1 MYKCI
6 KITQC
11 LFHRSI
17 FLYQNC
23 TATYLFYYFRE
34 KQYLIDMASSAEK
47 VTEKFLR
54 TYCQLFTAR
63 DMGKYLSQ
71 MGIRASSRETE
82 DFLETHPLVFPLEKD
97 FYITR
102 AGAFT
107 DELFSIKPTAREFA
121 QDVFVAGDRCIPF
134 VDSEMISSSLD
145 FYIDGVKLPKKVVQ
159 FDSDDAIDMFVLY
172 GEEYAPQYIAADPA
186 NESLDLVDSEFA
198 LPNTVSLTGV
208 DISLLKQKYG
218 FSKNDRLL
226 CHVTDWDAGKIE
238 IQILHETAGDD
249 LFDKGAGGENRLHWY
264 NMLEQFMLT
273 AFDRLG
279 PCSTIEEQLADVFF
293 EHRVELCVQDCG
305 SIEEYIHNHAKKV
318 GLEFFGVETR
328 LWRKDEDVP
337 AVGKWNSVQL
347 DMAGK
352 SMEQCSGDEHIFYT
366 MPDFVFDQY
375 ILDMLYRKSDDQQA
389 LLARVFP
396 EEFKLSKAELKY
408 VMLHLTE
415 RSGILRASYNW
426 FADQTAGPVRQ
437 RALELYS
444 KVALLVYKIDC
455 TGNTLEKFPQQ
466 ELVILSQLYSHIT
479 RILESVANNDHIEE
493 DSEAILLSLDGMEM
507 NFEDIEGELEY
518 AVSQQEKNR
527 FTVVK

>member
-1 MYKCI
+1 M
-6 KITQC
+6 
-11 LFHRSI
+11 
-17 FLYQNC
+17 
-23 TATYLFYYFRE
+23 
-34 KQYLIDMASSAEK
+34 SSSSEK
-47 VTEKFLR
+47 VAERFLR

-63 DMGKYLSQ
+63 DMGRILSQ

-82 DFLETHPLVFPLEKD
+82 DFLETHPLVFPLEKEY
-97 FYITR
+97 YITR

-107 DELFSIKPTAREFA
+107 GELFSIKPTSAEYA
-121 QDVFVAGDRCIPF
+121 QNVLVAGDRCIPF
-134 VDSEMISSSLD
+134 VDSEMLSSSLD
-145 FYIDGVKLPKKVVQ
+145 FYIDGIKLPKKVAQ

-186 NESLDLVDSEFA
+186 NSGLDLVDSEFA
-198 LPNTVSLTGV
+198 LPNTVKLTGV
-208 DISLLKQKYG
+208 DISLLKDTYG

-226 CHVTDWDAGKIE
+226 CRVTDWDAGKIE

-249 LFDKGAGGENRLHWY
+249 LFDRGAGGENRLHWY
-264 NMLEQFMLT
+264 NMFEQYMIDGFE
-273 AFDRLG
+273 RLG

-293 EHRVELCVQDCG
+293 EHRLELCIQDCG
-305 SIEEYIHNHAKKV
+305 SVEEYIHSHAKKV
-318 GLEFFGVETR
+318 GMEFFGVETR
-328 LWRKDEDVP
+328 LWYKGKDVP
-337 AVGKWNSVQL
+337 AVGKWNATQL
-347 DMAGK
+347 DLAG
-352 SMEQCSGDEHIFYT
+352 SSVDQFSDSEHIFYT

-375 ILDMLYRKSDDQQA
+375 IIDMFYRKSDDEDA
-389 LLARVFP
+389 LLKRIFP
-396 EEFKLSKAELKY
+396 EEFKLTKAELKY

-415 RSGILRASYNW
+415 RNGILRADYNW
-426 FADQTAGPVRQ
+426 FADQIAGPVRQ
-437 RALELYS
+437 QALDLYG

-455 TGNTLEKFPQQ
+455 SGNALEQFPQQ

-518 AVSQQEKNR
+518 AVSQQKKNR